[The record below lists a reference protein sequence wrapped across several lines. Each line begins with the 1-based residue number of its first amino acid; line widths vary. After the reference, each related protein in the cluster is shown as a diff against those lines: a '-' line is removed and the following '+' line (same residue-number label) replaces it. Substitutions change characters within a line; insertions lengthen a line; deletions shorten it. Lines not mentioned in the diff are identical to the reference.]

1 MSKLSK
7 DFNCCHLFFY
17 SHCEF
22 QDRNTWKMIGS
33 ARMQDGLYY
42 FDEKVFKNK
51 QVQSFGGRVSST
63 FVYDRIMFW
72 HLRLGHYSFSY
83 LKHLFLRL
91 FRGVDCNLLHC
102 EACVLSKNH

>member
-1 MSKLSK
+1 MVSIILMKRSSK
-7 DFNCCHLFFY
+7 
-17 SHCEF
+17 
-22 QDRNTWKMIGS
+22 I
-33 ARMQDGLYY
+33 
-42 FDEKVFKNK
+42 NK
-51 QVQSFGGRVSST
+51 CRALVVRVSST